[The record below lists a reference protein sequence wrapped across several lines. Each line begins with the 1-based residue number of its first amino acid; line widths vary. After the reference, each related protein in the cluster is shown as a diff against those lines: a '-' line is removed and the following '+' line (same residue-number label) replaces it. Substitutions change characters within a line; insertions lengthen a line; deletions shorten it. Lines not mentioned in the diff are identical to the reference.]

1 MRVYNNGQAVEGK
14 SGFAEGP
21 GRGSHRVPHG
31 SGAGR
36 SAQLLLG
43 GKETR
48 ARNSQFLLSESVR
61 QPDESRGAL
70 PHHGT
75 GDLGGQRREDHALCL
90 RVGHRR
96 DHQRRGEVSEG
107 KKSRGQDYW
116 RRSIRSEEHTS
127 ELQSL
132 TK

>member
-1 MRVYNNGQAVEGK
+1 C
-14 SGFAEGP
+14 FF
-21 GRGSHRVPHG
+21 
-31 SGAGR
+31 
-36 SAQLLLG
+36 LLLLPPPCS
-43 GKETR
+43 TLFPYTTLFR
-48 ARNSQFLLSESVR
+48 SLSESVR

-116 RRSIRSEEHTS
+116 RRSIRLPVLRLREDRDHH
-127 ELQSL
+127 
-132 TK
+132 